1 MIPKEVAKIL
11 NEQIEK
17 EFYSSNLY
25 LAMAIWCDAQG
36 FEGSSQWL
44 YDQAEEE
51 RMHGFK
57 FIHYLVDVDEKAV
70 VPALKK
76 PPVGFKDIKSLFDM
90 VLKHEQFISD
100 SINEIVKVCH
110 KTNDYRTM
118 NWIQYFVSEQIEEE
132 STVRTIL
139 DKLSLAG
146 EKNIF
151 WFDKEMV
158 TIRNN
163 ADSSNQ

>member
-1 MIPKEVAKIL
+1 MIPKEVSKIL

-25 LAMAIWCDAQG
+25 LAMAIWCDGKG

-76 PPVGFKDIKSLFDM
+76 PPVNFKDIKTLFDM
-90 VLKHEQFISD
+90 VLKHEEFISD
-100 SINEIVKVCH
+100 SINEIVKICYQA
-110 KTNDYRTM
+110 NDYRTM
-118 NWIQYFVSEQIEEE
+118 NWIQYFVQEQIEEE
-132 STVRTIL
+132 STARTII
-139 DKLSLAG
+139 DKLKLAG
-146 EKNIF
+146 DKNIF

-158 TIRNN
+158 TIRGAENT
-163 ADSSNQ
+163 NQ